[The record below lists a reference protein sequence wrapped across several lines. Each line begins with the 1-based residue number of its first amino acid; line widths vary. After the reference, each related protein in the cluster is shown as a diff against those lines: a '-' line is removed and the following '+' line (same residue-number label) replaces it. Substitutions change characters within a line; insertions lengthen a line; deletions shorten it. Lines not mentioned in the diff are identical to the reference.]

1 LHFVLYIQE
10 KQDNKNQKD
19 QLLYSLVYYKIE
31 TCLKCIA
38 ELFNEAVTYDRWD
51 RTRKAINNL
60 SLRKTIM
67 I

>member
-38 ELFNEAVTYDRWD
+38 ELFNEAVTYDNSF
-51 RTRKAINNL
+51 AQ
-60 SLRKTIM
+60 
-67 I
+67 